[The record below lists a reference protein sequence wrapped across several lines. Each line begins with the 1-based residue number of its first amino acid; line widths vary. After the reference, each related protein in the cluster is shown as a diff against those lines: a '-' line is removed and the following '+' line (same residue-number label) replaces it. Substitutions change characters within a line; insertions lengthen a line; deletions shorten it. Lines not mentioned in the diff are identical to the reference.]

1 MHLRGG
7 AARWIAACGGL
18 CALLGVPRP
27 LLAAGRLGENGE
39 RIGTSSYSVD
49 LFQGALLAGTRVIGL
64 GGAYVALAED
74 VDGDLQNPAAPA
86 MRPFFSVEYFDY
98 WLGLGLTSLASF
110 KGSDLFNSGAALG
123 SRSTTDEQIIVTP
136 ALNLQWGSFG
146 AGVTWELQNYR
157 LAGASVPS
165 GLSGEGVATLDTAV
179 HTFHFQT
186 ANSFFDGQLVVGGGL
201 RYLLLQLDATTS
213 DESTNTLFDSDGM
226 GLELGAVWR
235 PNLQPYRLGLAF
247 RSAIDTEPSF
257 SRSLLPT
264 PDGDIVLGEGTNLL
278 YLPERVSLPWDVNIG
293 AALQLGRRPLNP
305 IPHTVESVSER
316 AWLTFRLRKLERD
329 EERERRLALATSAD
343 ERAAVERELSREE
356 TRDSAL
362 LAAAYREA
370 RRALAESSAQVERFY
385 VLLSASLVISGSVRD
400 AVGVES
406 FLDQTVNRSGGGV
419 VYSPRFGVETEV
431 WEDVLRLR
439 GGSYVEPS
447 RFATSRARLHGTAGA
462 DVRLF
467 RWNVFGLWP
476 DDFVWHLRASMDSA
490 PRYFSYGISIGG
502 WYPRQRRGEAL

>member
-7 AARWIAACGGL
+7 AARWLAACGGL
-18 CALLGVPRP
+18 CALLGVSRP

-39 RIGTSSYSVD
+39 RIATSSYSVD
-49 LFQGALLAGTRVIGL
+49 LFQGALLAGNRVIGL

-98 WLGLGLTSLASF
+98 WLGLGLTSLANF
-110 KGSDLFNSGAALG
+110 KGLDLFNSGAPLG
-123 SRSTTDEQIIVTP
+123 SRSTTDAQVIVTP

-146 AGVTWELQNYR
+146 AGVTLEMQNYE
-157 LAGASVPS
+157 LEGTSVPS
-165 GLSGEGVATLDTAV
+165 GLAQEGTASLGTV
-179 HTFHFQT
+179 VYTFHFQA
-186 ANSFFDGQLVVGGGL
+186 ANSFFDGQLVLGGGL
-201 RYLLLQLDATTS
+201 RYLVLNLDATAPDTT
-213 DESTNTLFDSDGM
+213 TNTLFGSSGM

-235 PNLQPYRLGLAF
+235 PSLQPYRLGLAF

-264 PDGDIVLGEGTNLL
+264 SDGDIVLGEGANLL
-278 YLPERVSLPWDVNIG
+278 YLPERVSLPWDINIG
-293 AALQLGRRPLNP
+293 AAVQLGKRPLNP
-305 IPHTVESVSER
+305 VPTTVEGVSER

-329 EERERRLALATSAD
+329 EERERRLALAATPD
-343 ERAAVERELSREE
+343 ERAQVERELAREE
-356 TRDSAL
+356 ARDSAL
-362 LAAAYREA
+362 LSAAYREA
-370 RRALAESSAQVERFY
+370 RRALAESSARVERFY
-385 VLLSASLVISGSVRD
+385 VLLTASLVISGSVRD

-406 FLDQTVNRSGGGV
+406 FLDQTVNRSGGEV

-439 GGSYVEPS
+439 GGSYLEPS

-462 DVRLF
+462 DLRLF

-476 DDFVWHLRASMDSA
+476 DDFVWYLRGSLDAA

-502 WYPRQRRGEAL
+502 WYPRHGRGEPL